1 MPRCSQWLMF
11 TCLGVDHEGLL
22 VLVLCLQQL
31 TVFLCLHMTVQKLT
45 MVDVYIHHVCL
56 GVDSGGFL
64 HVFLLI
70 LGDLCMC
77 RC

>member
-1 MPRCSQWLMF
+1 M
-11 TCLGVDHEGLL
+11 L
-22 VLVLCLQQL
+22 VLRLQQL
-31 TVFLCLHMTVQKLT
+31 TVFLSLHMTVQKLT
-45 MVDVYIHHVCL
+45 MVDVYIHDVCL

-64 HVFLLI
+64 HVLLLI